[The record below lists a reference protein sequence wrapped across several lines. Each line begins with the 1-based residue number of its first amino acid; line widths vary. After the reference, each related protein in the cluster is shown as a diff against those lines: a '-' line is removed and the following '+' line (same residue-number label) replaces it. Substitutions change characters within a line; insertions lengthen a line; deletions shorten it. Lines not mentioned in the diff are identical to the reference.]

1 MNRLAAEKSPYLLQ
15 HAENPVDWYPWGR
28 EAFEAARREDKPI
41 FLSIGYSTCHWCHVM
56 EHESFS
62 HPQVARLMNEV
73 FISIK
78 VDREERPDLD
88 EHFMNV
94 SRLLTGSGGWPLT
107 VFLTSDGQAFY
118 SATYI
123 PRENAYG
130 RLGMLDLVPRIR
142 ELWTTRRDE
151 VARSAEAVSAELANL
166 GDGVGSSGFAP
177 LREAAAQAARALSAS
192 YDSRYGGFGTAPKF
206 PMPTLFGLLLRA
218 WRRSGDEE
226 TLGMA
231 ERTLAAMRSGG
242 IYDQVGFGFH
252 RYSTDP
258 RWLVPHFEKML
269 YDQALQC
276 IAYTEAW
283 QATGKDAWRATAR
296 EICAYVLRDLLLP
309 EGGFATAEDAD
320 SEGEEGA
327 FYLWT
332 PEQVQAVLGD
342 RAADFLRRYEL
353 ADGLLHR
360 PIEDQG
366 PPGEDEAAL
375 LAARASR
382 VRPLRDDKLLADWNG
397 LMIAALAHA
406 GGAFQEPELVA
417 AAERAARLIL
427 SAMRTSGGDL
437 LHRRRAGE
445 SAIGA
450 FADDYAFVA
459 WGLLEL
465 YEATF
470 DPSWLQECVQLVDR
484 FIGMFWDDEGSGFY
498 STADGSEIA
507 RTRPFTDGVIPSA
520 NSVGA
525 LLLVKLNRLTGRTD
539 YQRKAERLLALFPE
553 LAANN
558 PISFSFLL
566 TAADFAAGP
575 SFEVVIAG
583 DPDAADT
590 RALLAALRGAWHPNA
605 VVLLAPTGEGREVIA
620 KLAPYAAAMQPING
634 KAAAYVCRNFTC
646 SLPTSDPQVMLGLL
660 RAE

>member
-1 MNRLAAEKSPYLLQ
+1 
-15 HAENPVDWYPWGR
+15 
-28 EAFEAARREDKPI
+28 
-41 FLSIGYSTCHWCHVM
+41 
-56 EHESFS
+56 
-62 HPQVARLMNEV
+62 
-73 FISIK
+73 
-78 VDREERPDLD
+78 
-88 EHFMNV
+88 
-94 SRLLTGSGGWPLT
+94 
-107 VFLTSDGQAFY
+107 
-118 SATYI
+118 
-123 PRENAYG
+123 
-130 RLGMLDLVPRIR
+130 
-142 ELWTTRRDE
+142 
-151 VARSAEAVSAELANL
+151 
-166 GDGVGSSGFAP
+166 
-177 LREAAAQAARALSAS
+177 
-192 YDSRYGGFGTAPKF
+192 
-206 PMPTLFGLLLRA
+206 
-218 WRRSGDEE
+218 
-226 TLGMA
+226 
-231 ERTLAAMRSGG
+231 
-242 IYDQVGFGFH
+242 
-252 RYSTDP
+252 
-258 RWLVPHFEKML
+258 
-269 YDQALQC
+269 
-276 IAYTEAW
+276 
-283 QATGKDAWRATAR
+283 
-296 EICAYVLRDLLLP
+296 
-309 EGGFATAEDAD
+309 
-320 SEGEEGA
+320 
-327 FYLWT
+327 
-332 PEQVQAVLGD
+332 
-342 RAADFLRRYEL
+342 
-353 ADGLLHR
+353 
-360 PIEDQG
+360 
-366 PPGEDEAAL
+366 GEDEAAL

-397 LMIAALAHA
+397 LMIAALARA
-406 GGAFQEPELVA
+406 GGAFQEPGLVA

-465 YEATF
+465 YQATF

-484 FIGMFWDDEGSGFY
+484 FIGKFWDDEGSGFY

-553 LAANN
+553 SAANN